1 MITLTLVVCL
11 ITSPDV
17 CREEQPPTAVIS
29 ELQCMIQS
37 QQIAA
42 AWENDHPKWT
52 VKRLQCGR
60 DIERKI

>member
-11 ITSPDV
+11 ITSPDI

-29 ELQCMIQS
+29 EQQCLIQG

-42 AWENDHPKWT
+42 EWTGDHPKWT
-52 VKRLQCGR
+52 VQGWRCGR
-60 DIERKI
+60 TERQT